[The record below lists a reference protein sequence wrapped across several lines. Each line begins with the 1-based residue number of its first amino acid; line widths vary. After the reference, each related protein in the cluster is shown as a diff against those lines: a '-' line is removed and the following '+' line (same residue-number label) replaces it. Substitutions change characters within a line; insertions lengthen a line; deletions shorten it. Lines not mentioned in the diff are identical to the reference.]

1 MSKFKPVDHDCKWEN
16 RNLMESGKTCNI
28 CMGMVRNPGKVLDE
42 LMPERIFDDSY
53 FQELEAY
60 YYGDADMDIL
70 A

>member
-1 MSKFKPVDHDCKWEN
+1 
-16 RNLMESGKTCNI
+16 MESGKTCNI

-60 YYGDADMDIL
+60 YFGDVDMDIL
-70 A
+70 AE